1 MYLYN
6 IAVESINKYKEEELT
21 DFDDFMDEIEESMN
35 KCFVKNANGIIS
47 E

>member
-21 DFDDFMDEIEESMN
+21 DFDSFMDEIEKEYSVDI
-35 KCFVKNANGIIS
+35 KTTKK
-47 E
+47 